1 MKSNDTKTQSRPQFD
16 FDTPRAPQ
24 PLARSHAPSEPQRTV
39 ESLVGWHELPIV
51 TKPFDEIAVTLR
63 ARADGMVQACRCGG
77 TGEDGCVIDG
87 PLVQRDPQR
96 GFPSHST
103 LALRGNGGNRG

>member
-1 MKSNDTKTQSRPQFD
+1 MKTKEKLSIQD
-16 FDTPRAPQ
+16 FLMGTFGDRSESTLATADVVSVTATDQANQLSLFAP
-24 PLARSHAPSEPQRTV
+24 
-39 ESLVGWHELPIV
+39 
-51 TKPFDEIAVTLR
+51 KPVAEIAVTLR
-63 ARADGMVQACRCGG
+63 ARADGMLQACRCGG

-103 LALRGNGGNRG
+103 LAKRGNGGRRG